1 MAEALRAAGCV
12 FAEEEALLLLEQA
25 ANPAELADCVQRRVA
40 GLPLEYIL
48 GWAEFDGHRMAV
60 RPGVFVPRRRT
71 ELLVRLAA
79 ELISGEGSHSG
90 YAVSGDS
97 SSGIATTVHGRPGNA
112 SFDGVVVDLCC
123 GSGAVGAALARR
135 FPRAELHAVDID
147 SVAVECARSNIEV
160 LGGHVHTGDLFDAL
174 PGSLRS
180 RVDILA
186 VNAPYVPTKAI
197 KTMPPE
203 ARIHEPLI
211 SLDGGTD
218 GLDFHRR
225 VAAGARDWLAPRG
238 CVLIETSE
246 QQASGTAALV
256 AVTGLSV
263 TTIHS
268 EELDGTA
275 VVGTAHD

>member
-1 MAEALRAAGCV
+1 MADALRAAGCV
-12 FAEEEALLLLEQA
+12 FAEEEALLLLEHA
-25 ANPAELADCVQRRVA
+25 VSPDELADCVRRRVA

-79 ELISGEGSHSG
+79 GLMSGEGNLLKGVFPADSTFAG
-90 YAVSGDS
+90 AAAVQGSLRS
-97 SSGIATTVHGRPGNA
+97 A

-147 SVAVECARSNIEV
+147 SVAVECARSNVEAV
-160 LGGHVHTGDLFDAL
+160 GGHVHTGDLFDAL
-174 PGSLRS
+174 PCSLRS
-180 RVDILA
+180 RVHILA
-186 VNAPYVPTKAI
+186 VNAPYVPTEAI

-203 ARIHEPLI
+203 ARVHEPLL

-225 VAAGARDWLAPRG
+225 VAAGAKDWLAPHG

-246 QQASGTAALV
+246 QQAGGTAALM
-256 AVTGLSV
+256 AATGLSV
-263 TTIHS
+263 TTVRS
-268 EELDGTA
+268 EDLDATV
-275 VVGTAHD
+275 VVGSAHK

>member
-1 MAEALRAAGCV
+1 
-12 FAEEEALLLLEQA
+12 
-25 ANPAELADCVQRRVA
+25 
-40 GLPLEYIL
+40 
-48 GWAEFDGHRMAV
+48 
-60 RPGVFVPRRRT
+60 
-71 ELLVRLAA
+71 
-79 ELISGEGSHSG
+79 
-90 YAVSGDS
+90 
-97 SSGIATTVHGRPGNA
+97 
-112 SFDGVVVDLCC
+112 
-123 GSGAVGAALARR
+123 
-135 FPRAELHAVDID
+135 
-147 SVAVECARSNIEV
+147 
-160 LGGHVHTGDLFDAL
+160 
-174 PGSLRS
+174 
-180 RVDILA
+180 
-186 VNAPYVPTKAI
+186 
-197 KTMPPE
+197 MPPE